1 MYCAILAYTE
11 SNSQYIMD
19 RAVTHVKPRD
29 MYRYP
34 RFVYRLLLMCIAPN
48 PLEPSEIDRDGTKD
62 LDREGNL
69 TINYRVS

>member
-1 MYCAILAYTE
+1 
-11 SNSQYIMD
+11 
-19 RAVTHVKPRD
+19 
-29 MYRYP
+29 
-34 RFVYRLLLMCIAPN
+34 MCIAPN